1 MLNSIDASS
10 TDPIPVIYQSG
21 YLTIKDYIPRFGIY
35 ELGFPNREVKQ
46 GFLEFLLPNYASVNE
61 AQSVFEISMFVNEI
75 ENGDP
80 DAFLSRLKTFFAD
93 TPYDLARDLELHYQ
107 NVLYIVFKLMG
118 FYVQV
123 EYHTNRGRIG
133 LVLKT
138 DDYIYL
144 MEFKLDGS
152 ADQALRQIED
162 NGYAEAF
169 SSDTRKMFI
178 VGVNFSNELRNI
190 EQWKIISR

>member
-1 MLNSIDASS
+1 MQIL
-10 TDPIPVIYQSG
+10 
-21 YLTIKDYIPRFGIY
+21 
-35 ELGFPNREVKQ
+35 
-46 GFLEFLLPNYASVNE
+46 
-61 AQSVFEISMFVNEI
+61 FVNEVFVSLQGEGHFTGTPAI
-75 ENGDP
+75 
-80 DAFLSRLKTFFAD
+80 FVRLQGCDVHCPWCD
-93 TPYDLARDLELHYQ
+93 TGYAMSLARDLRTKDNDFSVLAKETASGLYTSMDPEILCNYLSGLHKSIRHV
-107 NVLYIVFKLMG
+107 VLTGGEPFMQDVAPFIRLLQGRG

-123 EYHTNRGRIG
+123 EYHTNRGRID

-152 ADQALRQIED
+152 ADQALRQIKD